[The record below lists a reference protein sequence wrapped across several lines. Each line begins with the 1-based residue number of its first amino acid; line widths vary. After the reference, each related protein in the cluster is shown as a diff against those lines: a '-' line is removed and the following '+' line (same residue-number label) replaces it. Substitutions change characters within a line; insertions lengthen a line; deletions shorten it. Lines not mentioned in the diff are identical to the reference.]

1 MIENTTYVIPPQSL
15 LYEFHEATFENRCA
29 VRIALDISDWLED
42 GMVALSGGFFKDY
55 VTSIDYDSNTY
66 SFGLSKQAHEGAII
80 HTQSPSKPSTEDDST
95 DTQASFSW

>member
-1 MIENTTYVIPPQSL
+1 M
-15 LYEFHEATFENRCA
+15 YEQHDPMSYNPRCA

-55 VTSIDYDSNTY
+55 VTNIYYDSNTY
-66 SFGLSKQAHEGAII
+66 SFGQSKQAHEGAII
-80 HTQSPSKPSTEDDST
+80 HTQSPSEPSTEDDST